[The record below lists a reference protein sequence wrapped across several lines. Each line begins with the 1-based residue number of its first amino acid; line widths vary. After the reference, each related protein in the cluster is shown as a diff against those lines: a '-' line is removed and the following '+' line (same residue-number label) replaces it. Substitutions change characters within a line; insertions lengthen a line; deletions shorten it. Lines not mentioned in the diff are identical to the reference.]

1 MQLRF
6 NVSSNPGR
14 GVRKNPRSA
23 IFEAKHRNNFAVCDA
38 EIKNHTMFINTCLL
52 KFHNSSLQLL
62 ILCVDLQSRKVFKPL
77 GLPAKGLFTDAAE
90 LRHSATSLAAGA
102 TFPALIFNIFFSP
115 VNLPLHFSKKFR
127 QGGSSYGT
135 PRVQFF
141 WRCDFPSHNKSSTD
155 NFLA

>member
-23 IFEAKHRNNFAVCDA
+23 IFEAKHRNNFAVCA
-38 EIKNHTMFINTCLL
+38 VEIKNYTMFINTCLL
-52 KFHNSSLQLL
+52 KFLNSSLQLL
-62 ILCVDLQSRKVFKPL
+62 ILCVDLQSRKVFKSL
-77 GLPAKGLFTDAAE
+77 GLPAKVLFTDAAE

-102 TFPALIFNIFFSP
+102 TFPALIFNIFFTGQPSVAFFEKVP
-115 VNLPLHFSKKFR
+115 P
-127 QGGSSYGT
+127 GGSSYGT

-141 WRCDFPSHNKSSTD
+141 WRCDFPCLNKSLTD